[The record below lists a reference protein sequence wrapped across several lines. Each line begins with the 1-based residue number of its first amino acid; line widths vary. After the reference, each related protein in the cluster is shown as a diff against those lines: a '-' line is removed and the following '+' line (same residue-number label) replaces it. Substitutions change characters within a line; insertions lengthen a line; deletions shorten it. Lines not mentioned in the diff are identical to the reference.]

1 MNHRRLSALALIAT
15 GALAITALMTP
26 PTFATD
32 ADRAESSSTSEEAPD
47 HQATVIVRLDEGV
60 VGQDRAAA
68 YRDVKARIAE
78 AVAQA
83 SPGATI
89 EDVRDYHHAVDGFA
103 IKAPASALT
112 ALKSVPGV
120 ADAFVEA
127 SRLPVFYP
135 EYSRITN
142 ETITDPAAKTR
153 ADQVEGQ
160 GRGRVIEVL
169 DSSFD
174 TSVDVFAG
182 SMEAASL
189 RLTKGESATLISQLD
204 AGRGGAWVSD
214 KIPFAYDYADGDTD
228 LYTEYQYGAEEFTVH
243 AHGTRMAAL
252 AAANGATYRGAAP
265 QAQLIVAKVV
275 SDKAWGARDSDL
287 LAALD
292 DAMVIK
298 PDVVCVAFMANR
310 DLSGNASALY
320 EQVFDRLTSAGVSV
334 DAPVGDSGRSEWR
347 TRQRDLGAVG
357 APGSFSSVLAV
368 AGVGLTVADGKEG
381 FIPFGASAWGPTPD
395 MKLKPEIA
403 APGSDV
409 RSAIPGNEY
418 RDMDGTGEASAQVAG
433 IAALVRQRLASD
445 PMTAAMS
452 EAERSALV
460 TNFLMGTAHPI
471 VDLWAK
477 DGAYWSPRWVGAGMV
492 DALAATTSSV
502 YPSVV
507 GAADP
512 SRPKAELGESSSGW
526 TFQVRL
532 TNLSD
537 TPHTYTLGGQAISEG
552 VFDLLYTGDSVN
564 WTGKGIDLTFSEGS
578 VTVPAKSAAT
588 VTVTVNPKA
597 EFASFA
603 TEMTPNGTFVEG
615 AVTFTS
621 TDGQPDLTVPY
632 LGFYGASADTPIFD
646 SPVLGKETIGTSEM
660 TFHRLTLGQLNP
672 FDPEEDIAISTNDRD
687 LYIISRST
695 DEYAR
700 TYATPGTV
708 LLRDVVS
715 LTYTYTN
722 EAGEVVRSYKYGGAP
737 KSRSYSNGRYWEVT
751 RAEDAFDSAP
761 WFDGY
766 DEKGNELPDGKYTL
780 TIEGTTGGASPV
792 TEKLTHVITLDTAPP
807 VISNVAISGEG
818 DGRTLSFDATD
829 ASPFPGFGFSWTQDG
844 EPFMRQKYYGWGE
857 IGDDGL
863 HHVHFEVPLSQIAE
877 RAGGD
882 PSSVYLQVWDW
893 PVNRASVKVD
903 LKAIPMTKLSVSPES
918 ATLSVGQSV
927 TLSASHE
934 PADASVT
941 DVVWSSSNEAVATVS
956 PDGVVSAVGAGE
968 ATVSVTDPTQPSLVS
983 ASATIRVEAP
993 APAPKTGAW
1002 KRDGRGWWYRYEDG
1016 SYPASETLVIDG
1028 ATYRFDASGYMR
1040 TGWVFEGGQWYFH
1053 AASGAQASGWV
1064 LSGVH
1069 WYYLNPDGGAMMTG
1083 WVQVGSAWYYLSPS
1097 GGAMATGWLKE
1108 GGHWYYL
1115 HHGSGAMATGWV
1127 RIYLK
1132 WYHFAE
1138 NGQLIG

>member
-1 MNHRRLSALALIAT
+1 
-15 GALAITALMTP
+15 
-26 PTFATD
+26 
-32 ADRAESSSTSEEAPD
+32 
-47 HQATVIVRLDEGV
+47 
-60 VGQDRAAA
+60 
-68 YRDVKARIAE
+68 
-78 AVAQA
+78 
-83 SPGATI
+83 
-89 EDVRDYHHAVDGFA
+89 
-103 IKAPASALT
+103 
-112 ALKSVPGV
+112 
-120 ADAFVEA
+120 
-127 SRLPVFYP
+127 
-135 EYSRITN
+135 
-142 ETITDPAAKTR
+142 
-153 ADQVEGQ
+153 
-160 GRGRVIEVL
+160 
-169 DSSFD
+169 
-174 TSVDVFAG
+174 
-182 SMEAASL
+182 
-189 RLTKGESATLISQLD
+189 
-204 AGRGGAWVSD
+204 
-214 KIPFAYDYADGDTD
+214 
-228 LYTEYQYGAEEFTVH
+228 
-243 AHGTRMAAL
+243 
-252 AAANGATYRGAAP
+252 
-265 QAQLIVAKVV
+265 
-275 SDKAWGARDSDL
+275 
-287 LAALD
+287 
-292 DAMVIK
+292 
-298 PDVVCVAFMANR
+298 
-310 DLSGNASALY
+310 
-320 EQVFDRLTSAGVSV
+320 
-334 DAPVGDSGRSEWR
+334 
-347 TRQRDLGAVG
+347 
-357 APGSFSSVLAV
+357 
-368 AGVGLTVADGKEG
+368 
-381 FIPFGASAWGPTPD
+381 
-395 MKLKPEIA
+395 
-403 APGSDV
+403 
-409 RSAIPGNEY
+409 
-418 RDMDGTGEASAQVAG
+418 
-433 IAALVRQRLASD
+433 
-445 PMTAAMS
+445 
-452 EAERSALV
+452 
-460 TNFLMGTAHPI
+460 
-471 VDLWAK
+471 
-477 DGAYWSPRWVGAGMV
+477 
-492 DALAATTSSV
+492 V
-502 YPSVV
+502 YPAVV
-507 GAADP
+507 GAANP
-512 SRPKAELGESSSGW
+512 SRPKAELGESTSGW
-526 TFQVRL
+526 TFQVQL

-537 TPHTYTLGGQAISEG
+537 TAHTYTLGGQALSESISG
-552 VFDLLYTGDSVN
+552 SLYTRHSTN

-578 VTVPAKSAAT
+578 VTVPAASSAT
-588 VTVTVNPKA
+588 VTVTVNPRA

-603 TEMTPNGTFVEG
+603 AKQTPNGTFVEG
-615 AVTFTS
+615 AVTFAS

-632 LGFYGASADTPIFD
+632 LGFYGASVDTPIFD
-646 SPVLGKETIGTSEM
+646 SPVYGKETIGTSAM
-660 TFHRLTLGQLNP
+660 TFHGLTLGQLNP

-722 EAGEVVRSYKYGGAP
+722 EAGEVVRSYTYGGAP

-818 DGRTLSFDATD
+818 DARTLSFDATD

-983 ASATIRVEAP
+983 ASATIRVEASV
-993 APAPKTGAW
+993 PAPKAGAW
-1002 KRDGRGWWYRYEDG
+1002 KWDGRGWWYRYEDG
-1016 SYPASETLVIDG
+1016 SYPSSETLVIDG

-1040 TGWVFEGGQWYFH
+1040 TGWVSEGGQWYFH
-1053 AASGAQASGWV
+1053 AASGAQASGWG

-1083 WVQVGSAWYYLSPS
+1083 WVQVGSTWYYLSPS